1 MAQQRIY
8 LDLLRRYYGYLLL
21 FSGLSPENNKKVTL
35 CELCG
40 EMPNRTDQKILTK
53 IRKER
58 KVFSSLKKW
67 AGLNGR
73 PGLAVL

>member
-1 MAQQRIY
+1 MPVVPAYAGIQKNGTAEIY

-21 FSGLSPENNKKVTL
+21 FSCLSPENNKKVT
-35 CELCG
+35 LCG

-58 KVFSSLKKW
+58 KLLVTFKSVYL
-67 AGLNGR
+67 
-73 PGLAVL
+73 